1 MFANPLFCLKIGR
14 FKATV
19 HRVPIHVKTGSSDL
33 ADFATIRHL
42 ILWRFLALCATVWAT
57 VGIAQTAQKKICQNL
72 LAVAYRGKPLGPTV
86 GISQTSQRDMPTV
99 SQAIA
104 RSSTVGKLEA
114 ESWQNLPDLENQL
127 LHLWMLDCTDRS
139 FATGDF

>member
-1 MFANPLFCLKIGR
+1 
-14 FKATV
+14 
-19 HRVPIHVKTGSSDL
+19 
-33 ADFATIRHL
+33 
-42 ILWRFLALCATVWAT
+42 
-57 VGIAQTAQKKICQNL
+57 
-72 LAVAYRGKPLGPTV
+72 
-86 GISQTSQRDMPTV
+86 MPTV